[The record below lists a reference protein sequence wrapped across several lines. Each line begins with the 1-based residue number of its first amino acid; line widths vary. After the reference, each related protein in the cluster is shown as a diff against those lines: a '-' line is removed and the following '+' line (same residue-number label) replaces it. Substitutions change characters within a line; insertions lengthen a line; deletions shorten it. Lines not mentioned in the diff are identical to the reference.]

1 VEKYTWEN
9 KRFELNKETG
19 EIEEK
24 VIGTFVH
31 FPLKLAWA
39 ITVHKSQGLT
49 FEKAIIDV
57 SQAFAAGQVYVALSR
72 LTSLEGLVL
81 TSPFR
86 HQGLRQEAALSEFAR
101 LKNDAST
108 LEQGLLDASTAYLR
122 DEVLLAFDF
131 KALNTELDFHLRT
144 YTKDETRSEKQR
156 HLEWAQ
162 SLQSD
167 LKPLKEVGDK
177 FLNQLDRILQ
187 PGTVTDRPFLKER
200 VAAAQNYFE
209 PLLNEFPKKIAE
221 HVAEL
226 KTGKKGVK
234 QYIRELQDLDLLFY
248 GQLQKIYKS
257 MALVEAAIDNT
268 ELTKAGITL
277 PERNNAVSAACAAD
291 GPAPGSYESS
301 SGGSRRK
308 KIPERHKPDT
318 KEVTL
323 EMFNAGKA
331 IHEIAADRS
340 LKVSTIRGHLAYW
353 IEEGEID
360 IEQLMSKEVLDEII
374 SAFKKTG
381 TPGLSAVKKALNH
394 KYDFSM
400 LKLALA
406 FLKQQ
411 QWEDLGD

>member
-1 VEKYTWEN
+1 
-9 KRFELNKETG
+9 
-19 EIEEK
+19 
-24 VIGTFVH
+24 
-31 FPLKLAWA
+31 
-39 ITVHKSQGLT
+39 
-49 FEKAIIDV
+49 
-57 SQAFAAGQVYVALSR
+57 
-72 LTSLEGLVL
+72 
-81 TSPFR
+81 
-86 HQGLRQEAALSEFAR
+86 
-101 LKNDAST
+101 
-108 LEQGLLDASTAYLR
+108 
-122 DEVLLAFDF
+122 
-131 KALNTELDFHLRT
+131 LNTELDFHLRT

-200 VAAAQNYFE
+200 LAAAQNYFE
-209 PLLNEFPKKIAE
+209 PLLNEFSKKIAE